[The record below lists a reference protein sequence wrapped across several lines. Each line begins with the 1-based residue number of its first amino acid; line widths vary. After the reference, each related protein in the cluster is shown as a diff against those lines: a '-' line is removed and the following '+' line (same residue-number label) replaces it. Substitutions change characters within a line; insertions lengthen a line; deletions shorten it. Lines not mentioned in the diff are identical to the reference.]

1 MVWREITYFSKISY
15 ASGAELDLPLL
26 LNRSLAAREKGFENE
41 RFFIIALTKM
51 SVSSFGTECTLLS
64 TSNSVT
70 STKCRQFSSSSGNG
84 YRPHPV
90 TQSCFCN
97 NKKYAYI
104 KSQMEH
110 ERGTSQARKEAG
122 KRDKHGET
130 LWEYKYNT

>member
-1 MVWREITYFSKISY
+1 MCIFKASENGIIQTWRKITYFSKISY

-70 STKCRQFSSSSGNG
+70 STRCRQFSSSSGKG

-90 TQSCFCN
+90 TQSCFC
-97 NKKYAYI
+97 KIKRYAYI
-104 KSQMEH
+104 
-110 ERGTSQARKEAG
+110 
-122 KRDKHGET
+122 
-130 LWEYKYNT
+130 